1 MKRQD
6 YESPTTMVIRYT
18 LEGVVLY
25 SGIENMEDNPVFTE
39 PLDFDF
45 PPFI

>member
-6 YESPTTMVIRYT
+6 YESPTTTVIRYT

-25 SGIENMEDNPVFTE
+25 SGIENMQDNPIFEE
-39 PLDFDF
+39 PLDFVI
-45 PPFI
+45 PSII